1 MIRERMRIDRFRT
14 WIGMA
19 VLLLAFA
26 VSPAVRVQAAQI
38 TIDGDPQEWTGVDM
52 QNSSDSAVAKW
63 AVMQDDDYVYFY
75 VQQNGGNEYYLPIS
89 NTNIDIKYASGQGGS
104 NTQIRFTYMMQE
116 FKNAWYGDITG
127 VKKAYAPS
135 KEANKYEIEFAI
147 PKSFFSEDDYTITY
161 GGTSVK
167 SSDIKHVKDHE
178 QPTPTAAVYE
188 GITIDGTFTDWD
200 SISKKKIDDR
210 WIEETAAGFV
220 GDSLSR

>member
-63 AVMQDDDYVYFY
+63 AVMQDEDYVYFY

-147 PKSFFSEDDYTITY
+147 PKSF
-161 GGTSVK
+161 SVRMIIR
-167 SSDIKHVKDHE
+167 S
-178 QPTPTAAVYE
+178 PTVAP
-188 GITIDGTFTDWD
+188 
-200 SISKKKIDDR
+200 
-210 WIEETAAGFV
+210 
-220 GDSLSR
+220 LSRAVISSM

>member
-52 QNSSDSAVAKW
+52 QNFSDSAVAKW

-104 NTQIRFTYMMQE
+104 NTQIRFTYMMH
-116 FKNAWYGDITG
+116 A
-127 VKKAYAPS
+127 
-135 KEANKYEIEFAI
+135 
-147 PKSFFSEDDYTITY
+147 
-161 GGTSVK
+161 
-167 SSDIKHVKDHE
+167 
-178 QPTPTAAVYE
+178 
-188 GITIDGTFTDWD
+188 
-200 SISKKKIDDR
+200 
-210 WIEETAAGFV
+210 
-220 GDSLSR
+220 